1 MDTVDIAIAHYLARV
16 VVFITTGAQL
26 GLQLGGASI
35 TAIGVGPGSFEFAAV
50 RSLPGLFVCLT
61 NRCYQHCFSECF
73 SLSPCHGTGTVDLR

>member
-1 MDTVDIAIAHYLARV
+1 MKHPTVDIAIAHYLARV

-50 RSLPGLFVCLT
+50 RSLPGLFVC
-61 NRCYQHCFSECF
+61 H
-73 SLSPCHGTGTVDLR
+73 H